1 MPQIRPFK
9 ALKYADKTD
18 ISALVCPP
26 YDIVSEPQK
35 EALLAKNPHNLIK
48 LELPLGE
55 DRYNKTNEVY
65 QKWLSEG
72 VLKQDEKPAI
82 YVYSE
87 DFEIFGKAYSFC
99 GFMARV
105 KLHEFSE
112 EKILPHE
119 NTLSKAKDD
128 RFNLL
133 TATGCSFSGI
143 YSLFNDKDMTIE
155 NILTEVR
162 GGEPEVRFTDNEGV
176 THSLW
181 SVTDEAVIAAVASE
195 CQDKQFFI
203 ADGHHRYETALRYKK
218 ENPNNPNAEYILMT
232 LVSLQNSG
240 LVVLPTHRI
249 VNPSLEINAA
259 EYDKLSNLFEI
270 EDIQSADIDVKL
282 KEKYDQSK
290 HSFVM
295 INRGSVKLFTLTAP
309 VSGVLESLDVSILHS
324 LVLEPVF
331 GITSAV
337 AAAGGALTYT
347 RSAEEAAGAEVAFVL
362 NPTRVEE
369 IRDVAL
375 AGGKMPQ
382 KSTYFYPKIIT
393 GLVMN
398 KLV

>member
-1 MPQIRPFK
+1 MPQIRSFQG
-9 ALKYADKTD
+9 LKYADKTD
-18 ISALVCPP
+18 ISSLVCPP
-26 YDIVSEPQK
+26 YDIVSEKQK
-35 EALLAKNPHNLIK
+35 DALLAKNPHNLIK

-55 DRYNKTNEVY
+55 DRYNKTNDVY
-65 QKWLSEG
+65 QKWLADG
-72 VLKQDEKPAI
+72 VLKQDDKPAI

-87 DFEIFGKAYSFC
+87 DFEIFGKSYSFC
-99 GFMARV
+99 GFMAQV

-112 EKILPHE
+112 GKILPHE

-143 YSLFNDKDMTIE
+143 YSLFDDKDMTVE

-162 GGEPEVRFTDNEGV
+162 KGEPEVRFTDDEGV

-181 SVTDEAVIAAVASE
+181 TVTDEAVIAAVASE

-218 ENPNNPNAEYILMT
+218 ENPDNPNAEYMLMT

-249 VNPSLEINAA
+249 INSELEMTAS
-259 EYDKLSNLFEI
+259 EYEKLSTLFEI
-270 EDIQSADIDVKL
+270 EDVSTSDIESKL
-282 KEKYDQSK
+282 SEKYNENK
-290 HSFVM
+290 HSFAM
-295 INRGSVKLFTLTAP
+295 INRGNAKLFTLTAP

-324 LVLEPVF
+324 FVLESVF
-331 GITSAV
+331 GITPAV
-337 AAAGGALTYT
+337 AAAGGALSYT
-347 RSAEEAAGAEVAFVL
+347 RSAEEAISADVAFIL
-362 NPTRVEE
+362 NPTRVSE